1 MCVKWGLEWD
11 SDKADVHSVHFSVGI
26 AIIGEIVSPNFK
38 PKFKAIEHIMKRM
51 ELTFHNLSVILELV
65 PSTVIFWRELSC

>member
-1 MCVKWGLEWD
+1 MILEYCYWSHDSMCVKWGLEWD

-38 PKFKAIEHIMKRM
+38 PKFKAIEHIMK
-51 ELTFHNLSVILELV
+51 LWTLQI
-65 PSTVIFWRELSC
+65 

>member
-26 AIIGEIVSPNFK
+26 AIIGEIVSPNIK
-38 PKFKAIEHIMKRM
+38 PKFKAIEHNYH
-51 ELTFHNLSVILELV
+51 ESLDLTNLSTNRKI
-65 PSTVIFWRELSC
+65 TIIKTLSIYKLNH